1 MYSSQI
7 VRNPSNR
14 FSRWMVVL
22 NPESNKSSAMI
33 LKGRYPAYL
42 FEIVPPTEDTDC
54 ITVMFQDVKHYV
66 KVRQDYD
73 KVGTPPQSYLLEML
87 TWYTK
92 NKYKPSLKTITSH
105 PGK

>member
-14 FSRWMVVL
+14 ISRWMVAV
-22 NPESNKSSAMI
+22 NPESNKNSAMI

-42 FEIVPPTEDTDC
+42 FEVVAPTNDSDC
-54 ITVMFQDVKHYV
+54 ITVMFHDVKYYV
-66 KVRQDYD
+66 KVRQDFD
-73 KVGTPPQSYLLEML
+73 KAGTPPQSYLIEML

-92 NKYKPSLKTITSH
+92 HKYKPTLKTINSH
-105 PGK
+105 SVQ